1 MASAARPPR
10 RFAPALPLAPAAA
23 GLVPPGPPLPRLS
36 GSSPTSSLRRGA
48 AASFMAAAA
57 GPPALPCASSG
68 FAAALARLRLLGF
81 AGASA
86 AALLAMLLLG
96 LLLGLLLLGVPLLLG
111 VLRLG
116 SAADEDRSGGVLLIA
131 SLLVDGGPAESGC
144 GGPGS
149 ARPLL
154 HALVRSSALLPLL
167 LLASPADP
175 LRGLGLRSGAGSAP
189 LLKGGACGEQRAAN
203 RARASAAIASRRC
216 RLHVLSPPISLH
228 GHVLR

>member
-10 RFAPALPLAPAAA
+10 RFAPPLPLAPAAA
-23 GLVPPGPPLPRLS
+23 GLGTPGPPLPRLS
-36 GSSPTSSLRRGA
+36 GSNPTSSLRRGA

-57 GPPALPCASSG
+57 GPPAPPCASSG

-96 LLLGLLLLGVPLLLG
+96 LLLLGVPLLLG

-116 SAADEDRSGGVLLIA
+116 SAADEDRPGGVLLKA

-154 HALVRSSALLPLL
+154 HALVRSGALLLPLL
-167 LLASPADP
+167 LLASPAEP
-175 LRGLGLRSGAGSAP
+175 LRGLGFRSGAGSTP
-189 LLKGGACGEQRAAN
+189 LLKGRACGEQRAAN

-216 RLHVLSPPISLH
+216 RLQVLSPPISLH